1 MTRLRSDLRGRDA
14 RAVSCALSRVRS
26 RNAYT
31 ILVARL
37 IRLDP
42 LRIHVRRNYRSGRQW
57 HPACCYGGLI
67 VDQLGG
73 VRGWQPEGR
82 QIYPDGRSIQMGAPP
97 REDEEKMRTF
107 VSGLCAFVLL
117 SGLVAGCTDSNQG
130 GVSDNPKR
138 DRMPPSASPPTSTTP
153 DTGRTPGGMPGGSSS
168 PSSTPTPSTPSR

>member
-1 MTRLRSDLRGRDA
+1 MTRLHSDLRARNA
-14 RAVSCALSRVRS
+14 RAVGRALSRARS

-31 ILVARL
+31 ILLARL

-42 LRIHVRRNYRSGRQW
+42 LRIQMRRNYRSGRQW

-67 VDQLGG
+67 VDQLGRA
-73 VRGWQPEGR
+73 RGWQPEGR
-82 QIYPDGRSIQMGAPP
+82 QIYPDGAPP